1 MAHNIFRAARSY
13 FLNRPSFTWAAVL
26 SFTTAYARLGLN
38 SLAAATFGR
47 ISAKM
52 AAGEQVDP
60 ELQQFL
66 AVESQKARFQSHV
79 HNLTDICWEK
89 CVEKP
94 GSKLDSKTEG
104 CLTNCVER
112 FIDTTNFVVNRLSE
126 SRGR

>member
-1 MAHNIFRAARSY
+1 
-13 FLNRPSFTWAAVL
+13 
-26 SFTTAYARLGLN
+26 
-38 SLAAATFGR
+38 
-47 ISAKM
+47 M
-52 AAGEQVDP
+52 AADEQQMDP
-60 ELQQFL
+60 EMQQFL

-104 CLTNCVER
+104 CLKNCVER

-126 SRGR
+126 SKGR